1 MWDRDA
7 RAAHGRIDAMERR
20 IDELAEQVHA
30 MPDRIEKAIHDAL
43 AAHESRDNERARAMA
58 DQITSSLSVS
68 FLGEDLATGPDA
80 ARNRRALQQILRQGV
95 MIWPIVVR
103 MQTRLLW
110 LLSTAVIGLL
120 LVSFVGAGTIIDL
133 VRLKVKVWFGS

>member
-1 MWDRDA
+1 
-7 RAAHGRIDAMERR
+7 
-20 IDELAEQVHA
+20 
-30 MPDRIEKAIHDAL
+30 
-43 AAHESRDNERARAMA
+43 
-58 DQITSSLSVS
+58 
-68 FLGEDLATGPDA
+68 
-80 ARNRRALQQILRQGV
+80 

-133 VRLKVKVWFGS
+133 VRLKVKVWFRS